1 MITEEDKIR
10 KAHEIYYRRNGMKY
24 RSEDTE
30 QSSTGIGKNFNND
43 NTDRSNSYL
52 SKSKKKY

>member
-30 QSSTGIGKNFNND
+30 QK
-43 NTDRSNSYL
+43 
-52 SKSKKKY
+52 